1 MKKHIR
7 ETNSLDDMEKV
18 ICKEDVMKI
27 FVTVI
32 VLWIVIDLTKCI
44 KIRKEQRRDK
54 DVH

>member
-1 MKKHIR
+1 MKKHTR
-7 ETNSLDDMEKV
+7 EKNFSSGMGKV

-44 KIRKEQRRDK
+44 KIRKEQRRNK